1 MIKRNNIRLKECSS
15 VYEELSKIDD
25 GLDKIEVIKRK
36 KNKRPNFD
44 RTIRENNNGFFDE
57 MNERDEKKAEL
68 EPIFEQIQNILKY
81 EYLEKKNMVV
91 TMVTTIE
98 GVRAIYIAGGME
110 EEYLLAIYVRKN
122 KEDFVNF
129 YGDNVNPF
137 EASVDVAALALIGDV
152 KVFNVCF
159 DLYTQLME
167 GEDIVGRFYANDNRY
182 YYSAPYGVMVP
193 IVFQPI
199 EETEQDV

>member
-1 MIKRNNIRLKECSS
+1 MIKRNNIRLKECN

-25 GLDKIEVIKRK
+25 SLEKDEVTK
-36 KNKRPNFD
+36 KGKNIRPNFD

-57 MNERDEKKAEL
+57 LNEMDDKKAEL
-68 EPIFEQIQNILKY
+68 DPIFEQIENILKY

-129 YGDNVNPF
+129 YGEKVNPF
-137 EASVDVAALALIGDV
+137 EASVDVSAIALIGDV

-193 IVFQPI
+193 IVFQPMEPMDEDI
-199 EETEQDV
+199 

>member
-1 MIKRNNIRLKECSS
+1 MIKRNNIRLKECSI
-15 VYEELSKIDD
+15 YEELSKIDD
-25 GLDKIEVIKRK
+25 TLEKGKVTKRE
-36 KNKRPNFD
+36 KNMRPNFD

-57 MNERDEKKAEL
+57 LDEMDKKKAEL
-68 EPIFEQIQNILKY
+68 DPIFEQIENILRY

-129 YGDNVNPF
+129 YGEKVNPF
-137 EASVDVAALALIGDV
+137 ESSLEVSAVALIGDV

-193 IVFQPI
+193 IVFQPMEPMDEDI
-199 EETEQDV
+199 

>member
-1 MIKRNNIRLKECSS
+1 MIKRNNIRLKECNI
-15 VYEELSKIDD
+15 YDELSKIDD
-25 GLDKIEVIKRK
+25 TLEKDKVTKRE
-36 KNKRPNFD
+36 KNIRPNFD

-57 MNERDEKKAEL
+57 LDEMDKKKAEL
-68 EPIFEQIQNILKY
+68 DPIFQQIENILKY

-129 YGDNVNPF
+129 YGEKVNPF
-137 EASVDVAALALIGDV
+137 EASVDVSAIALIGDV

-193 IVFQPI
+193 IVFQPMEPMDEDI
-199 EETEQDV
+199 

>member
-1 MIKRNNIRLKECSS
+1 MIKRNNIRLKECNI
-15 VYEELSKIDD
+15 YEELSKIDD
-25 GLDKIEVIKRK
+25 TLEKDKVTK
-36 KNKRPNFD
+36 KGKNIRPNFD

-57 MNERDEKKAEL
+57 LDEMDKKKAEL
-68 EPIFEQIQNILKY
+68 DPIFEQIENILKY

-129 YGDNVNPF
+129 YGEKVNPF
-137 EASVDVAALALIGDV
+137 EASVDVSAIALIGDV

-193 IVFQPI
+193 IVFQPMEPMDEDI
-199 EETEQDV
+199 